1 MHTECSPV
9 QPDPKALWQ
18 AFSALLT
25 PAAPAGSARSGA
37 SSFAPFA
44 DLTERFNAA
53 ARAYLNGAA
62 NASTPAVAEAA
73 RGFSESLRELFGDL
87 QLPWNL
93 GAGSA
98 AGGASPLSALHS
110 PALGATRESQLRAQR
125 SAEAW
130 RRVEA
135 AQRRLQRLAADAVRE
150 AAVAFA
156 TKLTASPPPAAS
168 AEALHKLYG
177 AWIDCAEDAYARA
190 AHGEAFCSALAEY
203 VNASSEWRKELQAG
217 IEHSAK
223 LLDLP
228 ARSEI
233 NSLTQRLR
241 TVESELR
248 GLREQRRA
256 KAKTPTTKA
265 AKPQRARR
273 KAKR

>member
-1 MHTECSPV
+1 V
-9 QPDPKALWQ
+9 QPDPWQQWQ
-18 AFSALLT
+18 AFSALFT
-25 PAAPAGSARSGA
+25 AAAPAGSARNGA

-53 ARAYLNGAA
+53 ARTYLNGAA
-62 NASTPAVAEAA
+62 NGSMPAVAAAA
-73 RGFSESLRELFGDL
+73 RGFSESLRELFGDMP
-87 QLPWNL
+87 LPWNL

-98 AGGASPLSALHS
+98 DGGASPLSALQS

-125 SAEAW
+125 ITDAW
-130 RRVEA
+130 RRVDE
-135 AQRRLQRLAADAVRE
+135 AQRRLQRLAADALRE

-156 TKLTASPPPAAS
+156 AKLAAASPPAPS
-168 AEALHKLYG
+168 TEALHKLYG

-203 VNASSEWRKELQAG
+203 VNASSAWRNELQAS

-241 TVESELR
+241 AVESELR
-248 GLREQRRA
+248 GLREARRA
-256 KAKTPTTKA
+256 NAKTPEPKA
-265 AKPQRARR
+265 AKPKRARR

>member
-1 MHTECSPV
+1 M
-9 QPDPKALWQ
+9 QADPWRQWQ
-18 AFSALLT
+18 AFSALFT
-25 PAAPAGSARSGA
+25 PPAPAGSARNGA

-44 DLTERFNAA
+44 DLTERFNDA

-62 NASTPAVAEAA
+62 NAPTPAVAAAA
-73 RGFSESLRELFGDL
+73 RGFSESLRELFGDMP
-87 QLPWNL
+87 LPWNL

-98 AGGASPLSALHS
+98 DGGASPLSALHS

-125 SAEAW
+125 ITDAW
-130 RRVEA
+130 RRVDE
-135 AQRRLQRLAADAVRE
+135 AQRRLQRLAADALRE

-156 TKLTASPPPAAS
+156 ANLAAASPPAPS
-168 AEALHKLYG
+168 TEALHKLYG

-203 VNASSEWRKELQAG
+203 VNASSAWRNELQAS

-241 TVESELR
+241 AVESELR
-248 GLREQRRA
+248 GLREARRA
-256 KAKTPTTKA
+256 NAKTPEPKA
-265 AKPQRARR
+265 AKSKRARR